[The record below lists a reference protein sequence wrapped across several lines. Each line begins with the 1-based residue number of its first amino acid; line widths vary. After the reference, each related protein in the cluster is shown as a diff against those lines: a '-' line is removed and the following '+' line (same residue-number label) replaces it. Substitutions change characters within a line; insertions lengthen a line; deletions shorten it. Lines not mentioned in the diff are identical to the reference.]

1 LTVTPLEWGRGE
13 EKLSK
18 ILAAFSACL
27 VLAASAGAAQTPR
40 PIDRAI
46 DKVMERGWPGVAVLV
61 EAPDGTVQT
70 AAAGFASLERR
81 MPMMPA
87 AGFHMCSINKTF
99 TAVAVLRLVDDG
111 KLSLDEK
118 VTAILDQPV
127 VKRIPNIEGI
137 TVGQLLDHSSGIYP
151 TNNDPTYLKTLIGAE
166 AFSGRVWKP
175 EEMVELAT
183 RPREQA
189 ESQARRRALL
199 LRYQLHP
206 ARYDRRACV
215 ARALQGA
222 RRTDDP
228 KAARHGRDL
237 LLFGRARR
245 QAHDD
250 GRCERIYQTDDRTDQ
265 RSDVQPALPNAAQR
279 LAQHEHRRESI
290 DAAAGLVTTLP
301 DLHKFA
307 AGLFRG
313 KLLSRQS
320 QSFMTAVEGEM
331 AGTEI
336 GKQKT
341 RALQA
346 AATPFGLVLFKAGD
360 GPGGFNTLMAF
371 HPRTGAIFLGF
382 TNQFGDFDEVDVMM
396 TDLMSAA
403 VRELP

>member
-1 LTVTPLEWGRGE
+1 
-13 EKLSK
+13 LSK

-27 VLAASAGAAQTPR
+27 VLAASAGAAEMPR

-70 AAAGFASLERR
+70 AAAGFASLEGR
-81 MPMMPA
+81 MPMTPA

-99 TAVAVLRLVDDG
+99 TAVAVLRLVDEG

-127 VKRIPNIEGI
+127 VKRIPYIESI

-183 RPREQA
+183 RPENKPKARPGEGHYYSDTNYILLGMIVERVSREP
-189 ESQARRRALL
+189 
-199 LRYQLHP
+199 YKVH
-206 ARYDRRACV
+206 V
-215 ARALQGA
+215 ARTILRPLGMDA
-222 RRTDDP
+222 TY
-228 KAARHGRDL
+228 
-237 LLFGRARR
+237 F
-245 QAHDD
+245 
-250 GRCERIYQTDDRTDQ
+250 Y
-265 RSDVQPALPNAAQR
+265 SDVLEGRHTATTVANGYIKLTTELTSAMTFNPRFPTPRKGWLNTSSAA
-279 LAQHEHRRESI
+279 ESI

-301 DLHKFA
+301 DLRKFA

-313 KLLSRQS
+313 RLLSPES

-396 TDLMSAA
+396 ADLMSAA